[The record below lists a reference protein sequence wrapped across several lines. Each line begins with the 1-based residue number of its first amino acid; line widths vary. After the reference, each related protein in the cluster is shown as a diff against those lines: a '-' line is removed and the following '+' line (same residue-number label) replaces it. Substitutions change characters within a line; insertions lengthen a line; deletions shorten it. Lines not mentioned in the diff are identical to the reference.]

1 MNRIEIDIGLH
12 NRNSKEPW
20 VLTAKPSKVIKH
32 ANFDMT
38 TSVLDDIALVKLD
51 VFIWIIDLK

>member
-1 MNRIEIDIGLH
+1 MPLNRIEIDIGLH

-51 VFIWIIDLK
+51 VFI